1 MKKIALVF
9 ICLMTQLLYSQSAN
23 VKIENQADG
32 QKLLVDGKP
41 LMINGMNWDYYPI
54 GTNYNYLL
62 WNQKDDFIKT
72 ALDSQMSL
80 LKNMGVNAIRVFQ
93 SHEEKIS
100 QSFYL

>member
-54 GTNYNYLL
+54 GTNYNYSL
-62 WNQKDDFIKT
+62 WNQKMISLKQLSTVKCHFSKT
-72 ALDSQMSL
+72 W
-80 LKNMGVNAIRVFQ
+80 V
-93 SHEEKIS
+93 
-100 QSFYL
+100 